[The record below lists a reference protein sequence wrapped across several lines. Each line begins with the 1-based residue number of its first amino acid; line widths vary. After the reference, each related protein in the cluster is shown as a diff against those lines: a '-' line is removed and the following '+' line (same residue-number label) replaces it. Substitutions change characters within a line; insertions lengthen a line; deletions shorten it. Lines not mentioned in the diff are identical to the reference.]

1 VELWVG
7 VTQSGLMGMMWQG
20 NKSPGRCDEVKE
32 RGLDQKYQ
40 AQ

>member
-1 VELWVG
+1 
-7 VTQSGLMGMMWQG
+7 MMWQG
-20 NKSPGRCDEVKE
+20 NESPGRCDEVKE